1 MIKILNLDI
10 MKLNRNGIKDNFC
23 MLTIFL
29 CILIF
34 TISCGKDIKNNE
46 DSKPQN
52 NFSKNVYTNF
62 FEIPKDST
70 LTNIIN
76 DSISCVAKPYFKY
89 LKNGAPGREIELVFK
104 ENKHSGKAQINIASR
119 KSKRTFI
126 LILEKG
132 IDSFSLLLDEG
143 ISVDQ

>member
-1 MIKILNLDI
+1 MIKILKLDI
-10 MKLNRNGIKDNFC
+10 MKLNKNGIKDNFC

-34 TISCGKDIKNNE
+34 TISCGKDKKNNG

-52 NFSKNVYTNF
+52 NFSKNIYTNF
-62 FEIPKDST
+62 FKIPKDST

-89 LKNGAPGREIELVFK
+89 LKNGAHK
-104 ENKHSGKAQINIASR
+104 QIKI
-119 KSKRTFI
+119 KI
-126 LILEKG
+126 
-132 IDSFSLLLDEG
+132 
-143 ISVDQ
+143 